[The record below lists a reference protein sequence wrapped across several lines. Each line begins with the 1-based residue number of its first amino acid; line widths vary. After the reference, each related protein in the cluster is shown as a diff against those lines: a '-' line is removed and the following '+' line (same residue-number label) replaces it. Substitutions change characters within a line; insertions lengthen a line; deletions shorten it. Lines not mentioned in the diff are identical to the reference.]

1 MAETTEID
9 VTLLTPSPGA
19 SSAERVRIDVADGTV
34 PPRFLEDPTPT
45 RQGRWRLVETDATG
59 PIYQLMAP
67 NPHVNAP

>member
-1 MAETTEID
+1 MTATRTID
-9 VTLLTPSPGA
+9 VTLLTPTPGA
-19 SSAERVRIDVADGTV
+19 SSAERVRIPAEEGAL

-45 RQGRWRLVETDATG
+45 RHGRWRLVETDATG

>member
-1 MAETTEID
+1 MTERTAID

-19 SSAERVRIDVADGTV
+19 SSAERVHIEVDGEPV

-45 RQGRWRLVETDATG
+45 RHGRWRLVETDETG
-59 PIYQLMAP
+59 PIYQPMAP

>member
-1 MAETTEID
+1 MAETTTIE

-19 SSAERVRIDVADGTV
+19 GSAERVRIDVRGEES

-45 RQGRWRLVETDATG
+45 RRGRWRLVETDQTG
-59 PIYQLMAP
+59 PVYEPIRP

>member
-1 MAETTEID
+1 MAATTMID
-9 VTLLTPSPGA
+9 VTLITPTPGA
-19 SSAERVRIDVADGTV
+19 SSTERVRIRTEEGEV

-45 RQGRWRLVETDATG
+45 RHGRWRLVETDESG